1 MSAGRENIGRCN
13 VLMLLESFML
23 TLGAVGVS
31 KENNPWQEKK
41 EKSQGNSQT
50 WSRIQQ
56 LGRGLKGSCL
66 SRHHTHTHAAT
77 RK

>member
-41 EKSQGNSQT
+41 KNPREIVKHGPGFSSWEEG
-50 WSRIQQ
+50 
-56 LGRGLKGSCL
+56 
-66 SRHHTHTHAAT
+66 
-77 RK
+77 